1 VYRTE
6 LFKKKL
12 DPVSM
17 TEIVNVP
24 DMSGMCGQSI
34 ISSVITDI
42 TADLLAPLA
51 LCALTLKVYD
61 VLGSRS
67 QTDTNIGPVEAFKC
81 ITGLSLA

>member
-24 DMSGMCGQSI
+24 DMSGMFGQSI
-34 ISSVITDI
+34 ISIISTNQ
-42 TADLLAPLA
+42 
-51 LCALTLKVYD
+51 
-61 VLGSRS
+61 RS
-67 QTDTNIGPVEAFKC
+67 GH
-81 ITGLSLA
+81 LSNAIN